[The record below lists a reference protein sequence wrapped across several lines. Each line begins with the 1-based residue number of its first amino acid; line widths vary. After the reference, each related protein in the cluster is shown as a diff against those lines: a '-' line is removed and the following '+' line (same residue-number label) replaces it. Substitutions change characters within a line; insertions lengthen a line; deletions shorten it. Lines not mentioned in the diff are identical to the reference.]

1 MIGKNRVSDTDQV
14 EDAVPVSA
22 AMVPTIASRRNVNTT
37 ARGLLFSGLAILG
50 GGLGVSIAT
59 ATDDNDANVAASEA
73 PATETVTVHVVTETV
88 TETVQPSADDQSA
101 RSGVA
106 AQGTTADNL
115 EPTPAP
121 ERGSAQTPDKAQAT
135 VSSTTAATDMS
146 ATDESIN
153 KAAATAAA
161 SPDTYGR
168 HAALTR
174 GSTYQIAKGDT
185 LANIAAR
192 AGVSTYQLARHNGIV
207 NPDIIYS
214 GNTIAIP

>member
-1 MIGKNRVSDTDQV
+1 MVGKNRAVNTDQV
-14 EDAVPVSA
+14 EDAVPAGTTVA
-22 AMVPTIASRRNVNTT
+22 PTIASRRGVNTT

-59 ATDDNDANVAASEA
+59 ATDDNDANVAVSEA

-88 TETVQPSADDQSA
+88 TETIQPSAGAQSA
-101 RSGVA
+101 RNGAA
-106 AQGTTADNL
+106 AQGATTDNL

-121 ERGSAQTPDKAQAT
+121 ERGSAQTTDEAHTT
-135 VSSTTAATDMS
+135 VPSTTATTDTWATE
-146 ATDESIN
+146 ESIN
-153 KAAATAAA
+153 KAAAAAAA
-161 SPDTYGR
+161 SPDTHGDGDV
-168 HAALTR
+168 LTS

-192 AGVSTYQLARHNGIV
+192 AEVSTRELARHNGIV

-214 GNTIAIP
+214 GNTIVIP